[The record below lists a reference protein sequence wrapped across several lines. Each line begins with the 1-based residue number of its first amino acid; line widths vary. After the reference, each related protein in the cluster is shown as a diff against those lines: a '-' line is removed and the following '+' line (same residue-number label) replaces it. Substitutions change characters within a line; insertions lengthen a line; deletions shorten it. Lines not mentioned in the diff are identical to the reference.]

1 MSLID
6 TLDAASAL
14 AREGELLDH
23 VSANPDETHLWF
35 WQSPRALVAPRKLAA
50 KPKFEAAVAEMAAH
64 GWPVYLRGSGG
75 DVTPQGAGIVNV
87 THVYA
92 RPEGEMFDIDA
103 AYDRICAPIET
114 ALGDG
119 ASRGWM
125 PGAFC
130 DGAHNVQFQGRKFA
144 GTAMR
149 FRPARANRTRYAV
162 MAHAIML
169 FAPPQPSAIEALNR
183 FLKAIDED
191 RQIDADAHTGLPE
204 GVTAEAFVGRLAQAF
219 GKSA

>member
-1 MSLID
+1 MTAAKID
-6 TLDAASAL
+6 TLDAARAL
-14 AREGELLDH
+14 AREGDLLDR
-23 VSANPDETHLWF
+23 VSTHPEETYLWF

-50 KPKFEAAVAEMAAH
+50 KPQFETAVAEMAAR

-92 RPEGEMFDIDA
+92 RPQGEAFDLEQ
-103 AYDRICAPIET
+103 AYERICGPLQAV
-114 ALGDG
+114 LGDRS
-119 ASRGWM
+119 SRGWM

-130 DGAHNVQFQGRKFA
+130 DGAHNIQIDGRKFA

-169 FAPPQPSAIEALNR
+169 FEPPQPSAIEALNR
-183 FLKAIDED
+183 FLIALDED
-191 RQIDADAHTGLPE
+191 RRIALEAHTGLPKDL
-204 GVTAEAFVGRLAQAF
+204 TPKDFIRRLSSAFR
-219 GKSA
+219 